1 MIRLQV
7 HSLRID
13 LYGSLALTGK
23 GHGTPNAILMG
34 MEGETPEEIET
45 TSILAR
51 VTNIHETGEILKAAR
66 IDPCMQLLTCGYD
79 IETLKL
85 DGAHTINFNPT
96 RSLVFNFT
104 ESLSKH
110 PNGMR
115 FCVFDGQGDLVIE
128 REINVHS
135 YTTYQ

>member
-1 MIRLQV
+1 
-7 HSLRID
+7 
-13 LYGSLALTGK
+13 
-23 GHGTPNAILMG
+23 MG

-85 DGAHTINFNPT
+85 DGAHTIKFNPT
-96 RSLVFNFT
+96 HSLVFNYT